1 MGKFQKYEVLRMIER
16 GEICHISL
24 DHAEGILLIYR
35 LQRGDTISKNQLF
48 RWLRQLA
55 QQLDLYYR
63 SGASSTY
70 RYLNPYSVLVTPEE
84 EILLLDMEA
93 KSNEFAIRNMQK
105 RAMRSHFLR
114 PMMQMRDDSKM
125 AADLYSL
132 GKTMQFILA
141 CTEVRPFLSLLEEY
155 QLKQVIQKCLGEHPR
170 KRYQNIREVLKEL
183 PKEKQSETSNA
194 KGKRR
199 FVAVFAACLAVISV
213 FFIGRNVGADTAS
226 EFSNQSNLASIEN
239 EESSADDLA
248 AESDFI
254 DENVT
259 DSKPA
264 MEDAGEQS
272 ASESELDRLRRLF
285 LENTKEGNEQVLQE
299 GELLKSEI
307 LYYLASAYDRENQV
321 ALAILTYGG
330 LCDSHCE
337 DTVREQSYYRKAYL
351 ERANGQ
357 AEQAME
363 TCKKGL
369 EHFSESEKITA
380 LLKEME
386 SEMSETTEITTE
398 EMVENA
404 E

>member
-1 MGKFQKYEVLRMIER
+1 
-16 GEICHISL
+16 
-24 DHAEGILLIYR
+24 
-35 LQRGDTISKNQLF
+35 
-48 RWLRQLA
+48 
-55 QQLDLYYR
+55 
-63 SGASSTY
+63 
-70 RYLNPYSVLVTPEE
+70 
-84 EILLLDMEA
+84 
-93 KSNEFAIRNMQK
+93 
-105 RAMRSHFLR
+105 
-114 PMMQMRDDSKM
+114 
-125 AADLYSL
+125 
-132 GKTMQFILA
+132 
-141 CTEVRPFLSLLEEY
+141 
-155 QLKQVIQKCLGEHPR
+155 LKQVIQKCLGEHPR
-170 KRYQNIREVLKEL
+170 TRYQNISEVLKEL
-183 PKEKQSETSNA
+183 PKEKQSKPSNA

-307 LYYLASAYDRENQV
+307 LYYLASAYDRENQIE
-321 ALAILTYGG
+321 LAILTYGD